1 MRRCPDKALLTTRK
15 KFFSPR
21 RFTCLVVLQ
30 FSYASVGFPVQRICV
45 IWASF
50 IGSFLFLFFFY
61 FYLLTPLHC
70 CLILPCAVLLSFFF
84 FLASPCIPDVP
95 FFFFRPFAPLIPFS
109 FSFFFFFPILPAPI
123 FFFFFSYFPLVCCC
137 SYFVSV
143 RGKVCVCVCVY
154 VCVCVCLYGLAI
166 ISALCS
172 ETSLRVV

>member
-50 IGSFLFLFFFY
+50 IGSFLFFFFFY

-70 CLILPCAVLLSFFF
+70 CLILTCAVLLSFFF
-84 FLASPCIPDVP
+84 FPRFSMYSRRP
-95 FFFFRPFAPLIPFS
+95 FFFFF
-109 FSFFFFFPILPAPI
+109 
-123 FFFFFSYFPLVCCC
+123 
-137 SYFVSV
+137 
-143 RGKVCVCVCVY
+143 
-154 VCVCVCLYGLAI
+154 
-166 ISALCS
+166 
-172 ETSLRVV
+172 